1 MEVSV
6 YPVPYTG
13 LAFPQALQP
22 APEVNPDIPSR
33 QRNVG
38 DSGEQVLQG
47 EVLDRDKRKPVN
59 DAASNRYTFEQRTR
73 QPRPDLSALDPD
85 TRQAIQAY
93 LENEDIVSPGYQ
105 SRPLIDEYA

>member
-1 MEVSV
+1 MEVSA
-6 YPVPYTG
+6 YPVPYIG
-13 LAFPQALQP
+13 LAFPQALRP
-22 APEVNPDIPSR
+22 ATEVNPDVPSR

-47 EVLDRDKRKPVN
+47 EVLDRAKRKSTN
-59 DAASNRYTFEQRTR
+59 DAASNRHTFEQRTR
-73 QPRPDLSALDPD
+73 RPRPDLSALDAG

-93 LENEDIVSPGYQ
+93 LENEGSISPGYE